1 MSYPLNTPE
10 NEFAIPVG
18 SQFDIKK
25 FVFKMIA
32 VLPWFILSVVF
43 SILVAK
49 VYLRY
54 TLPVNK
60 ISAFLLIKSDEDGGN
75 S

>member
-54 TLPVNK
+54 T
-60 ISAFLLIKSDEDGGN
+60 
-75 S
+75 